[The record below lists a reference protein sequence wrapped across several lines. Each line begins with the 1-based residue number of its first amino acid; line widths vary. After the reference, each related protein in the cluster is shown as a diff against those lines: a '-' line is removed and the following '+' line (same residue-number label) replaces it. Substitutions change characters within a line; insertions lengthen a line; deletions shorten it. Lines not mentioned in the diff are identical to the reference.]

1 MSPFVSRRFI
11 PGLVPGFPLGLM
23 ALVLGLLPAAVRA
36 EPDTFGLGNGQ
47 HGGLRV
53 GSAGVVINDAT
64 ALTAEA
70 SAGATELRV
79 EDATAFQ
86 AGELVLVLQMGEE
99 LSFDAL
105 RAPVDE
111 LDARDSGAGRWELA
125 RLSEVSAGVL
135 RLSAPLVRRFASVS
149 QVVRVP
155 EYTDVRIL
163 HNANSLRARPWDGRS
178 GGVLA
183 FLATGTVFNQGAL
196 DVDGLGFRGGS
207 AETDVAGTLYDCA
220 AQDGTASSGGGA
232 RKGEGLAG
240 LGDAIPRSGYGR
252 IANGGGGG
260 NCHDAGGG
268 GGGHVGQGGQG
279 GRSSQEASE
288 RDVGGRGGSALRYA
302 RTDERLLLGGGGG
315 AGIEGSAG
323 GVGGGIVFVRA
334 REIQGPKPRG
344 LITANGLAAPSASA
358 LHGGGGGGGA
368 GGTVHVRVAERL
380 GCTVLS
386 ANGGVGADSGASPGG
401 GGGGGLLFIQAQ
413 GGVPGECTATVSA
426 GLSGYTPTGTRGA
439 EPIAVDDPLY
449 AGRADVLTH
458 PFAAP
463 AVPRWVSP
471 GAGEGHVAAR
481 PRLEG
486 RTAPGA
492 TVQVLLDGAPLGEPV
507 VADSTGVFSVVPSTE
522 LTEGPHEASAWAE
535 QYGYRSAPSAPLGFT
550 VGDLVL
556 QVGFGC
562 GVASGSGVWGLGL
575 AVLALVLRGAR
586 HRAVPPTGAR
596 RGAR

>member
-1 MSPFVSRRFI
+1 MSPALSRRFI
-11 PGLVPGFPLGLM
+11 PGLVPGFPLGLL

-47 HGGLRV
+47 HGSLQVRG
-53 GSAGVVINDAT
+53 AGFVINDAT

-70 SAGATELRV
+70 SAGATGLSV
-79 EDATAFQ
+79 ADASAFK

-99 LSFDAL
+99 LSFEAL
-105 RAPVDE
+105 RAAVDE
-111 LDARDSGAGRWELA
+111 LDARGSGAGRWELA
-125 RLSEVSAGVL
+125 RLAEVSAGVL
-135 RLSAPLVRRFASVS
+135 RLSAPLVRRFAVVS

-155 EYTDVRIL
+155 EYTDVRIS
-163 HNANSLRARPWDGRS
+163 NAGVLRARPWDGRS

-207 AETDVAGTLYDCA
+207 AETDVAGALYDCA
-220 AQDGTASSGGGA
+220 AQDGTAPSGGGA

-240 LGDAIPRSGYGR
+240 LGEGIPGSGYGR
-252 IANGGGGG
+252 LANAGGGG

-288 RDVGGRGGSALRYA
+288 RDVGGRGGSALRYE
-302 RTDERLLLGGGGG
+302 RTEERLLLGGGGG
-315 AGIEGSAG
+315 AGIEGSSG
-323 GVGGGIVFVRA
+323 GVGGGIIFVRA

-344 LITANGLAAPSASA
+344 FITADGLAAPSASG

-368 GGTVHVRVAERL
+368 GGTVHVRVAEQL
-380 GCTVLS
+380 GCTELS
-386 ANGGVGADSGASPGG
+386 ANGGTGASSDTSPGG
-401 GGGGGLLFIQAQ
+401 GGGGGLLFIQAER
-413 GGVPGECTATVSA
+413 GVPADCTAAVSA

-439 EPIAVDDPLY
+439 EPVAAGDPLY
-449 AGRADVLTH
+449 EGRADVLNQA
-458 PFAAP
+458 FAAP
-463 AVPRWVSP
+463 GVPRWVSP
-471 GAGEGHVAAR
+471 GAGEGGVAAR

-507 VADSTGVFSVVPSTE
+507 VADGTGVFSVVPSTE
-522 LTEGPHEASAWAE
+522 LARGPHEASAWAE
-535 QYGYRSAPSAPLGFT
+535 QYGYRSAPSEPLGFT

-556 QVGFGC
+556 QVGCGC
-562 GVASGSGVWGLGL
+562 GEASGSGVWGLGL
-575 AVLALVLRGAR
+575 AVLALVLRGVR
-586 HRAVPPTGAR
+586 KGAGR
-596 RGAR
+596 S